1 MKSASSPSPSSSSS
15 GSSGKVVTAKQTVSP
30 PVVQVK
36 TEPGCTSDPVTAGVI
51 LHVVKGEEER
61 FMSVFSEEVVSS
73 DWIHWSVG
81 VNINNIVKGAEFV
94 ELYFEAKPE
103 TVNFNLDN
111 VYMEEWTPGER
122 LYRRAVIIPFDVT
135 RRLLER

>member
-1 MKSASSPSPSSSSS
+1 M
-15 GSSGKVVTAKQTVSP
+15 
-30 PVVQVK
+30 
-36 TEPGCTSDPVTAGVI
+36 
-51 LHVVKGEEER
+51 KGEEER
-61 FMSVFSEEVVSS
+61 FLSVFSEEVVSS

-103 TVNFNLDN
+103 TVSFNLDN

-122 LYRRAVIIPFDVT
+122 LDRRAVIIPFDVT

>member
-1 MKSASSPSPSSSSS
+1 M
-15 GSSGKVVTAKQTVSP
+15 
-30 PVVQVK
+30 
-36 TEPGCTSDPVTAGVI
+36 TEPLLYQLNFSLQLDTSDPVTAGVI

-111 VYMEEWTPGER
+111 VYMEEWIPGER
-122 LYRRAVIIPFDVT
+122 LYRRAVIIPSDVT